1 MKLMELFL
9 GVFSTIA
16 QYNLNKIEFNKG
28 GYKKLLKSGINEAA
42 LSLIESHNHNLKVL
56 CSGDIIC
63 TQNNV
68 VVKLYFSKTNVT

>member
-28 GYKKLLKSGINEAA
+28 GYKKTVEKW
-42 LSLIESHNHNLKVL
+42 
-56 CSGDIIC
+56 D
-63 TQNNV
+63 Q
-68 VVKLYFSKTNVT
+68 